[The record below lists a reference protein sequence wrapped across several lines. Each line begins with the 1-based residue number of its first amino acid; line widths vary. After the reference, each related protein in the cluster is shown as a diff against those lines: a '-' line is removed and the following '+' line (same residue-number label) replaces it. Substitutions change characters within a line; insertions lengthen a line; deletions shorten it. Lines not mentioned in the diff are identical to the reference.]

1 MGDCR
6 ENCPVAEKVNR
17 LEEQLDE
24 YQAQNGDSH
33 REIYGRLNALES
45 TSAVQGTRFDFIIE
59 KLDNLTKSVEEI
71 NQKPAKR
78 WEAVIAAVISALVSG
93 VVVWLLAGGRIG

>member
-6 ENCPVAEKVNR
+6 ENCPVAEKVSR

-33 REIYGRLNALES
+33 REIYGRLNTLES

-59 KLDNLTKSVEEI
+59 KLDNLTRSVEEI
-71 NQKPAKR
+71 KQKPAKR
-78 WEAVIAAVISALVSG
+78 WEAVVAAVISA
-93 VVVWLLAGGRIG
+93 VVRGNWVIYDL

>member
-59 KLDNLTKSVEEI
+59 EI
-71 NQKPAKR
+71 KQKPAKR

>member
-24 YQAQNGDSH
+24 YQAQ
-33 REIYGRLNALES
+33 YGRLNALES

-71 NQKPAKR
+71 KQKPAKR

>member
-1 MGDCR
+1 MGACR
-6 ENCPVAEKVNR
+6 ENCPVAEKVSR

-33 REIYGRLNALES
+33 REIYGRLNTLES

-59 KLDNLTKSVEEI
+59 KLDNLTRSVEEI
-71 NQKPAKR
+71 KQKPAKR
-78 WEAVIAAVISALVSG
+78 WEAVVAAVISAVVSG
-93 VVVWLLAGGRIG
+93 VVVFLLAGGRIG